1 VLMPATIA
9 GKFFKIANQ
18 KMSKTF
24 FFKWQLDINVKFN
37 SKPTFINIV
46 YAYSQLFGVISIF

>member
-1 VLMPATIA
+1 MPATIA

-46 YAYSQLFGVISIF
+46 YAYSQPFGVISIF